1 MKLRENDKVTIKG
14 ALSFLLFFMVL
25 EFKYIPFQIIGIDIN
40 NIPTILQCIYVII
53 VELIVIISIIILY
66 KDYIIESFNDFKKNK
81 NLFLKKYIKYWFVIL
96 IGTALL
102 NIIINSLNNNQ
113 IAGNEEAIREMMG
126 QYPIYTW
133 ITGVL
138 LAPIIEELS
147 FRLALK
153 SIFKSKWIF
162 IIASGLVFGSFHL
175 FGSVSTIYDLLYILP
190 YSLPGF
196 IFAYILYDSD
206 NIFIPIGLHM
216 LHNGIVMGLQILLLL
231 FGANIL

>member
-1 MKLRENDKVTIKG
+1 MKLRESDKITIKG
-14 ALSFLLFFMVL
+14 ALSFLLFFMIL
-25 EFKYIPFQIIGIDIN
+25 QFKYIPFQIIGIDIN
-40 NIPTILQCIYVII
+40 NIPTLLQCIYVII

-81 NLFLKKYIKYWFVIL
+81 NFFLKKYIKYWFIIL
-96 IGTALL
+96 IGTGIL
-102 NIIINSLNNNQ
+102 NIIINSINSNG
-113 IAGNEEAIREMMG
+113 IAGNEEAVREMMN

-147 FRLALK
+147 FRLSFK
-153 SIFKSKWIF
+153 SIFKNKWVF
-162 IIASGLVFGSFHL
+162 IIMSGLVFGIFHL
-175 FGSVSTIYDLLYILP
+175 YGSVSSVYDLLYIFP

-206 NIFIPIGLHM
+206 NIFIPIGLHL
-216 LHNGIVMGLQILLLL
+216 LHNGIVMGLQIFLLI
-231 FGANIL
+231 FGAI